1 MGRMIFSL
9 SLFFYCERK
18 MHTAAMLTVSVVNT
32 CAAWFDVATKEVLK
46 CACHE
51 ELGLNCPHLI
61 HF

>member
-1 MGRMIFSL
+1 
-9 SLFFYCERK
+9 

-46 CACHE
+46 CACRE